1 MAVDTAPRS
10 AVQSMAETGGP
21 DYERVASVDLLDLNS
36 CWGCQH
42 LHWLLKCGQQE
53 LVTLLGSQGQGKE
66 DPAPSGCG
74 VRVALSP

>member
-1 MAVDTAPRS
+1 
-10 AVQSMAETGGP
+10 MAETGGP